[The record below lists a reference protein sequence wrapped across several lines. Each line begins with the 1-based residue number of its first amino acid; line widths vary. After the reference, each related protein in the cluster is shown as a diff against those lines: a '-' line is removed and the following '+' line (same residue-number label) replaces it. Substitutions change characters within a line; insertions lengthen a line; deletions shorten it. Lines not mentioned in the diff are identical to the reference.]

1 MSGPWIPGV
10 AAEIAFVRTG
20 DAQCFGCGHENADGF
35 QLDFRQVGA
44 RAVEAVVV
52 VHQRFT
58 GPPGVVHG
66 GIQATLLDEVMGKA
80 AYTGFADTFE
90 TLRFLTAEL
99 NVRYRRPAPTG
110 VELTVRGEIDH
121 LDDRYVHLRGALLD
135 SQGNELTT
143 ATSRWRYLPNDSPG

>member
-1 MSGPWIPGV
+1 M

-20 DAQCFGCGHENADGF
+20 DAQCFGCGHANEEGL

-52 VHQRFT
+52 VHLRFA

-80 AYTGFADTFE
+80 AYTGFPDTFE
-90 TLRFLTAEL
+90 KLRFLTAEL
-99 NVRYRRPAPTG
+99 NVRYRRPAPTDAA
-110 VELTVRGEIDH
+110 LTARGEIGHIDE
-121 LDDRYVHLRGALLD
+121 RYVHLRGALLD
-135 SQGNELTT
+135 SERNELTT
-143 ATSRWRYLPNDSPG
+143 ATSRWRYLSNA